1 MAMTRIT
8 ATLLSLFILL
18 VPMPAS
24 AQMSPEAREHT
35 EWIAESLREM
45 NTIEVGMT
53 RGELLRIFM
62 TEGGLSTGLMRTYV
76 NRRCHYIKVDVEFE
90 PVGRPAHD
98 AEGRVTLVESDE
110 DLITQ
115 LSKPYLA
122 WIVAD

>member
-18 VPMPAS
+18 IPMPAS
-24 AQMSPEAREHT
+24 AQMSPEAGEHT

-76 NRRCHYIKVDVEFE
+76 YRRCPYIKVDVEFE
-90 PVGRPAHD
+90 PVGRLAHD

-115 LSKPYLA
+115 LSEPYLA

>member
-1 MAMTRIT
+1 M
-8 ATLLSLFILL
+8 
-18 VPMPAS
+18 
-24 AQMSPEAREHT
+24 
-35 EWIAESLREM
+35 
-45 NTIEVGMT
+45 
-53 RGELLRIFM
+53 
-62 TEGGLSTGLMRTYV
+62 
-76 NRRCHYIKVDVEFE
+76 KVDVEFE

>member
-1 MAMTRIT
+1 
-8 ATLLSLFILL
+8 
-18 VPMPAS
+18 
-24 AQMSPEAREHT
+24 
-35 EWIAESLREM
+35 M

-76 NRRCHYIKVDVEFE
+76 YRRCPYMKVNVEFE
-90 PVGRPAHD
+90 PVGRPARD

-115 LSKPYLA
+115 LSEPYLA

>member
-18 VPMPAS
+18 IPMPAS
-24 AQMSPEAREHT
+24 AQNSPEAREHT

-45 NTIEVGMT
+45 NAIEVGMT
-53 RGELLRIFM
+53 RGELLRVFT
-62 TEGGLSTGLMRTYV
+62 TEGGLSTGLVRTYV
-76 NRRCHYIKVDVEFE
+76 YRGCPYMKVDVEFE
-90 PVGRPAHD
+90 PVGRSAHD
-98 AEGRVTLVESDE
+98 AEGRDTLVESEE

-122 WIVAD
+122 WMVAD

>member
-8 ATLLSLFILL
+8 AILLSSFIF
-18 VPMPAS
+18 VITMPAS
-24 AQMSPEAREHT
+24 AQVSPEAREHT
-35 EWIAESLREM
+35 EWIAEGLREM

-53 RGELLRIFM
+53 RAELLHVFI

-76 NRRCHYIKVDVEFE
+76 YRKCPYIKVDVEFE

-115 LSKPYLA
+115 MSKPYLA
-122 WIVAD
+122 WVVVD

>member
-1 MAMTRIT
+1 MTRMT

-18 VPMPAS
+18 IPLSAS
-24 AQMSPEAREHT
+24 SQMSRETREHT
-35 EWIAESLREM
+35 EWIAERLREM

-53 RGELLRIFM
+53 RGELLSIFM
-62 TEGGLSTGLMRTYV
+62 TEGGLSTRLMRTYV
-76 NRRCHYIKVDVEFE
+76 NRRCPYMKVDVEFE
-90 PVGRPAHD
+90 PVGRPAYD

-115 LSKPYLA
+115 LSEPYLA

>member
-1 MAMTRIT
+1 MTRFT
-8 ATLLSLFILL
+8 AILLSSFIFLTTL
-18 VPMPAS
+18 PGS
-24 AQMSPEAREHT
+24 ARVSREVREYT

-76 NRRCHYIKVDVEFE
+76 YRRCPYMKVDVEFE

-115 LSKPYLA
+115 LSEPYLA